1 MNEGEVFETAK
12 DRLRRQLTK
21 ILEDCNNSIA
31 DLEFGIE
38 CRPDLA
44 WDLAADAHIS
54 LYLDRQWAKKA
65 LADLDADEPIPSPPS

>member
-1 MNEGEVFETAK
+1 MEEEEVFYSVK

-38 CRPDLA
+38 RCPDLA
-44 WDLAADAHIS
+44 RELAADAHIS
-54 LYLDRQWAKKA
+54 LYLDRHWAKKA
-65 LADLDADEPIPSPPS
+65 LVDLDADEPIPPPPS